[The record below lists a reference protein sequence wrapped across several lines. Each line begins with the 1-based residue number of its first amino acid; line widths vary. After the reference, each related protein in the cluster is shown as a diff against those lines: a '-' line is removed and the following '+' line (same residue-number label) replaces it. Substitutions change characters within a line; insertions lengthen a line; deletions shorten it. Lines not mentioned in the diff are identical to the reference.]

1 MKLFNYLLLVLIIVL
16 NFMFAE
22 PSLADPPK
30 ITKSPDYVE
39 VTKSL
44 NILQEQLEAAKS
56 GEAISET
63 LSAEDLQKKI
73 DELSFQKYALEKGI
87 NWGQCRNETDKTI
100 AVYGPKPKKAKTPY
114 DNTLYFLGAGQ
125 ATPANWDCQGIYLPN
140 DTKLTSFNTDPNQQL
155 EGAVAIKIF
164 KGTQLIAKTNSETGA
179 LELNISP
186 SKFLK
191 AGDINWYIPNVS
203 ERNIAFRVP
212 DVPLGGEE
220 EAD

>member
-1 MKLFNYLLLVLIIVL
+1 MKLFKYFLLVSIIVL
-16 NFMFAE
+16 NFMFAR

-44 NILQEQLEAAKS
+44 DILQDQLAAAKS

-63 LSAEDLQKKI
+63 FTAEDLQKKI
-73 DELSFQKYALEKGI
+73 DELSFQKYALEKGVS
-87 NWGQCRNETDKTI
+87 WGQCRNETDKTI
-100 AVYGPKPKKAKTPY
+100 AVYGPKPKKPKTPY

-125 ATPANWDCQGIYLPN
+125 VTPTEWDCQGIYLPN
-140 DTKLTSFNTDPNQQL
+140 DTKVAGLNTEPNQQL
-155 EGAVAIKIF
+155 EGASAIKIF
-164 KGTQLIAKTNSETGA
+164 KGTQLIAKSNPETGA
-179 LELNISP
+179 LELNVTP
-186 SKFLK
+186 RKVFK

-203 ERNIAFRVP
+203 EINISSRVP

>member
-1 MKLFNYLLLVLIIVL
+1 MKLFKALLLVLIIGL
-16 NFMFAE
+16 NFIFAR

-44 NILQEQLEAAKS
+44 DILEAQLAAAKT
-56 GEAISET
+56 GETISET
-63 LSAEDLQKKI
+63 FTVEDIQKKI

-100 AVYGPKPKKAKTPY
+100 AVYGPKPKKPKTPY

-125 ATPANWDCQGIYLPN
+125 ETPAGWDCQGIYLAN
-140 DTKLTSFNTDPNQQL
+140 DAKVAGLNIDPSQSL
-155 EGAVAIKIF
+155 EGAAAIKIF
-164 KGTQLIAKTNSETGA
+164 KGTQLIAKSNPETSA
-179 LELNISP
+179 LEFNITP
-186 SKFLK
+186 NKLLK
-191 AGDINWYIPNVS
+191 AGDINWYIPNVG
-203 ERNIAFRVP
+203 EKNIASRLP

>member
-1 MKLFNYLLLVLIIVL
+1 MKLFNSLLLVLIIVL
-16 NFMFAE
+16 NFMFAK

-44 NILQEQLEAAKS
+44 NLLQAQLATLES
-56 GEAISET
+56 GEATSEP
-63 LSAEDLQKKI
+63 LSTEDLQKKI
-73 DELSFQKYALEKGI
+73 EELSFQKYALEKGI
-87 NWGQCRNETDKTI
+87 NWSQCRNETDKTI
-100 AVYGPKPKKAKTPY
+100 AVYGPKPEKPKTPF
-114 DNTLYFLGAGQ
+114 DNTLYFLGASQ
-125 ATPANWDCQGIYLPN
+125 TTPEQWDCQGIYLPN
-140 DTKLTSFNTDPNQQL
+140 DTKLNSQNTGTNQQI

-164 KGTQLIAKTNSETGA
+164 KGTQLIAKNDPETGA

-186 SKFLK
+186 SKFFK
-191 AGDINWYIPNVS
+191 PGDINWYIPNVS
-203 ERNIAFRVP
+203 SRNIAFRVP

>member
-1 MKLFNYLLLVLIIVL
+1 MKLFHYLLLVLLIGL
-16 NFMFAE
+16 NFMFAK

-30 ITKSPDYVE
+30 ITKNPDYVE

-44 NILQEQLEAAKS
+44 DLLQEQLAVTKS
-56 GEAISET
+56 GQATSET
-63 LSAEDLQKKI
+63 LTAEDIQKKI

-87 NWGQCRNETDKTI
+87 NWSQCRNETDKTI
-100 AVYGPKPKKAKTPY
+100 AVYGPKPKKPKTPY
-114 DNTLYFLGAGQ
+114 ENTLYFLGAGQ
-125 ATPANWDCQGIYLPN
+125 ATPTEWDCQGIYLPN
-140 DTKLTSFNTDPNQQL
+140 DIKLTSSNTDPNQQL

-164 KGTQLIAKTNSETGA
+164 KGTQLIAKNDAETGA

-186 SKFLK
+186 SKFFK
-191 AGDINWYIPNVS
+191 SGDINWYIPNVS